1 MNESFG
7 LLEGGQGCLEFPF
20 LASTTSALLG
30 FCNHILITALLFG
43 PLRSKLVKNSACPL
57 LLTLSMGSCLIC
69 LVSKVLMGDV
79 GFHAPYRMR
88 NLFECLKHY
97 VAHHQVHRDRG
108 AFSAMPQLLKSQV
121 STNGNNFT
129 TEHKMVPLLCLLV
142 CQSGVIS

>member
-7 LLEGGQGCLEFPF
+7 LLEGSQGCLEFPF

-30 FCNHILITALLFG
+30 FCNHLLITALLFG

-88 NLFECLKHY
+88 NLF

-108 AFSAMPQLLKSQV
+108 ACSTVPQLLKSQV
-121 STNGNNFT
+121 STNGNDFT
-129 TEHKMVPLLCLLV
+129 TEHKMVLLLCLLLY
-142 CQSGVIS
+142 QSGVIS